1 MDNLFY
7 RKDRKKFVL
16 PGMLKK
22 LARNKRALL
31 GIVLGLPLLLFLLF
45 GGHGIVQRVKFQE
58 QKTQLEAKIQQA
70 ETETKQLQAQS
81 KALDSDKKA
90 IEKVARE
97 KYGMIRDGETV
108 YRIRKKN

>member
-7 RKDRKKFVL
+7 RKDRKKFTF
-16 PGMLKK
+16 PGMMKK
-22 LARNKRALL
+22 FARNKRTM
-31 GIVLGLPLLLFLLF
+31 LGLIIGVPLALFLLF
-45 GGHGIVQRVKFQE
+45 GSHGVVQRVRLEE
-58 QKTQLEAKIQQA
+58 QKNELETKIEQA
-70 ETETKQLQAQS
+70 EAETKQLQAQS

-97 KYGMIRDGETV
+97 KYGMIREGETV